1 MRKREAKPEKIVVYL
16 AGPMEAVPDGGTQW
30 RDRITPKLIEYF
42 GANIEIIDPCKSEA
56 TKLKGIV
63 PDNADVNYVKN
74 AMKGWKAS
82 GDYEKF
88 DAAVK
93 RIIEF
98 DLEAVR
104 RSDFIIFYIDFT
116 VQMGGTISEL
126 TVTHERNKHA
136 YFVKNGN
143 VTTANSWILGMSRAS
158 GLFYPNFTQLFES
171 VCEDYKEFK
180 ATKKELKELEK
191 QIVKEET
198 AKDEEKKE
206 EEKK

>member
-30 RDRITPKLIEYF
+30 RDRITPKLVEYF

-63 PDNADVNYVKN
+63 PDDADVGYVKN

-104 RSDFIIFYIDFT
+104 RSDFLIFYLDFE

-126 TVTHERNKHA
+126 TVAHERNKHT

-143 VTTANSWILGMSRAS
+143 VTTANSWILGMARAT
-158 GLFYPNFTQLFES
+158 GLFYPNFTQLLEG
-171 VCEDYKEFK
+171 VEEDFKPYK

-191 QIVKEET
+191 QAEVKEEP
-198 AKDEEKKE
+198 AKKE